1 MMAETKRFWCI
12 HRSSMTK
19 GERTRKKI
27 IAATPIF
34 THGYES
40 QKVWAVV
47 HNLDIKEGEMLGETT

>member
-1 MMAETKRFWCI
+1 
-12 HRSSMTK
+12 MTK